1 MEMHMRYTTPVSI
14 LGTVSLVLALAGCTQ
29 QTNAGGAQ
37 APVTKAVAVL
47 HPTQGNDISG
57 VVTFT
62 RQVDGIHVV
71 AHINGLEPGDHGFH
85 IHQYGDCSAA
95 DGTSAGGHF
104 NPAGMAHSG
113 PTDAERHVG
122 DLGNVT
128 ANASG
133 HAMLDVVD
141 PHLTFDGAHSIIG
154 RGVILHDGADDL
166 TSQPSG
172 AAGPRVACGVIG
184 IAQGE

>member
-1 MEMHMRYTTPVSI
+1 MRYPTAVII

-37 APVTKAVAVL
+37 ASVTKAVAVL
-47 HPTQGNDISG
+47 HPTVGNQVSG

-62 RQVDGIHVV
+62 REGNGVRVE
-71 AHINGLEPGDHGFH
+71 AHINGLTPGDHGFH

-95 DGTSAGGHF
+95 DGTSAGGHY
-104 NPAGMAHSG
+104 NPEGVAHG
-113 PTDAERHVG
+113 APGDDVRHVG
-122 DLGNVT
+122 DLGNIT

-133 HAMLDVVD
+133 HGMINFVD
-141 PHLTFDGAHSIIG
+141 TRLTFDGPNSIIG
-154 RGVILHDGADDL
+154 RGVILHGGADDL
-166 TSQPSG
+166 TSQPTG

-184 IAQGE
+184 IAQGN